1 MPPAEVV
8 VPSLILPPFTHSV
21 RKLAFFRILGRVSR
35 CFCRL
40 GWEEGEE
47 FPCFQRNFGWRRGV
61 VVV

>member
-1 MPPAEVV
+1 MPPQVA

-40 GWEEGEE
+40 GGGRWG
-47 FPCFQRNFGWRRGV
+47 RNSPASREILGGGGG
-61 VVV
+61 